1 MILLKVSGLAKSVY
15 YYSLSKTDKDEK
27 NKEILEKIKENI
39 RQTQKTLFERKAKLD
54 EPVVVADNNGEPIVV
69 TAQEALKR
77 LEAIAKK

>member
-1 MILLKVSGLAKSVY
+1 MS
-15 YYSLSKTDKDEK
+15 EQE
-27 NKEILEKIKENI
+27 EIKLFERIKENI

-77 LEAIAKK
+77 LEAIEKK

>member
-1 MILLKVSGLAKSVY
+1 MS
-15 YYSLSKTDKDEK
+15 EQE
-27 NKEILEKIKENI
+27 EIKLFERIKENI
-39 RQTQKTLFERKAKLD
+39 RQIQKTLFERKAKLD